1 MIFLA
6 NFQTIKHSTSPL
18 ALFCL
23 LALKLYIRR
32 DFWRTAA
39 SVSRLIA
46 FCSFSKSSLI
56 NLGSFV
62 VLWWKTKSLYIFVS
76 QNAWLAKKLAFP
88 YCIRDLLKLIKI
100 FKVFNNIELY
110 KNVSV
115 KQMKNLLIC
124 DIISMQSHAEC
135 STQLLAIFNFSSSD
149 FLLINAFL
157 FESACL
163 TAH

>member
-1 MIFLA
+1 MVEDKI
-6 NFQTIKHSTSPL
+6 
-18 ALFCL
+18 
-23 LALKLYIRR
+23 
-32 DFWRTAA
+32 
-39 SVSRLIA
+39 
-46 FCSFSKSSLI
+46 SLH
-56 NLGSFV
+56 
-62 VLWWKTKSLYIFVS
+62 FVS
-76 QNAWLAKKLAFP
+76 QNTWLAKKLAFP

-115 KQMKNLLIC
+115 KQMKNLFIC
-124 DIISMQSHAEC
+124 DISMQSHAEC

-163 TAH
+163 TAHWDACLMFNVPPVIRPIKNVLGYVSEDVLMMVDSSYFVESQKLYRNCYLIQGRSDEQFWKYFD